1 MTTVAGATVLRECAA
16 RQHWPLSQQ
25 GALFL
30 SRLLCC
36 HSLYVGATVKGAV
49 ALTLRAAQ
57 TKPCRYVALP
67 EIVTHTETSICVSV
81 SQCSSSAA
89 SVVSACLLVCV
100 WVWVFVF
107 VSLLGHP
114 GPTALCRPL
123 AFQCLDSCCPVH
135 IVPSGLRVWS
145 SVVKVAKLSTV

>member
-1 MTTVAGATVLRECAA
+1 MTTIAGATVLRVCAA
-16 RQHWPLSQQ
+16 RQHWPLSQH
-25 GALFL
+25 GALALAL
-30 SRLLCC
+30 SLSLACSVC

-57 TKPCRYVALP
+57 TKPCRYAALP
-67 EIVTHTETSICVSV
+67 EIVTHTVASICVSV

-89 SVVSACLLVCV
+89 SVDSACLLVSMCV
-100 WVWVFVF
+100 CVFVF

-135 IVPSGLRVWS
+135 IVPSGVRV
-145 SVVKVAKLSTV
+145 